1 MTLTPIVVN
10 MMKDKNIQQA
20 LGERIKSIRTK
31 KGLSQQKLAEL
42 SDLSYKYIGEV
53 ERAQQNPT
61 ILTLHKIATGL
72 EVPLSELI
80 HIEKFEISRQEAEQ
94 EIQRLIQDALKTMPD
109 EDLPRLLALLRLVLP
124 GK

>member
-1 MTLTPIVVN
+1 MT
-10 MMKDKNIQQA
+10 KDKNIQQA

-72 EVPLSELI
+72 EVSLSELI
-80 HIEKFEISRQEAEQ
+80 HIEEFELSRQEAEQ
-94 EIQRLIQDALKTMPD
+94 EIQRLIQDALKTMSD

-124 GK
+124 LK